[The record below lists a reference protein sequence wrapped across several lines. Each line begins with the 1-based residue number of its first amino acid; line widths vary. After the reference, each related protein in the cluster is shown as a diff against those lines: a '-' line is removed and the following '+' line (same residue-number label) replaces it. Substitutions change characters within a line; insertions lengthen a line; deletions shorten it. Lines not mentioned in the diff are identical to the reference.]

1 MSNDSEQSNKQSV
14 PTLVSTETF
23 ETLTNK
29 QLAEE
34 SAKIDAE
41 MKALDLELKRE
52 QVSKLR
58 AQTNQKLD
66 NARARDLSIKN
77 YLAQR
82 NAQQEQCNHLKGG
95 TGAEAFL
102 RGQGDSPYY
111 SIIKHKLP
119 NGRYMVLCQRCGKE
133 WHPADKFDKSIK
145 ETEGY
150 QQALAWP
157 TNNSASGSST
167 FLFERAAV

>member
-1 MSNDSEQSNKQSV
+1 MSTEDKKPVS
-14 PTLVSTETF
+14 VSTETF
-23 ETLTNK
+23 ETLTNA
-29 QLAEE
+29 QLAAE

-77 YLAQR
+77 YMAQR
-82 NAQQEQCNHLKGG
+82 DAQQSNCNHKKGG
-95 TGAEAFL
+95 TGSEAFL

-119 NGRYMVLCQRCGKE
+119 SGQYMVLCQRCGKE
-133 WHPADKFDKSIK
+133 WHAADKFDKSIK
-145 ETEGY
+145 ETPGY
-150 QQALAWP
+150 SEALSWS
-157 TNNSASGSST
+157 TNNSASGSSV
-167 FLFERAAV
+167 FLFERVGA

>member
-41 MKALDLELKRE
+41 MKMLDLELKRE

-58 AQTNQKLD
+58 SQTNQKLD

-77 YLAQR
+77 YMAQR
-82 NAQQEQCNHLKGG
+82 DAQQSNCNHLKGG

-111 SIIKHKLP
+111 AIIKHKLP
-119 NGRYMVLCQRCGKE
+119 SGKYMVLCQRCGKE
-133 WHPADKFDKSIK
+133 WHPEQKIFGIV
-145 ETEGY
+145 ETPGY
-150 QQALAWP
+150 QKALAWP
-157 TNNSASGSST
+157 TNNSASGSSV
-167 FLFERAAV
+167 FLFERVAV

>member
-1 MSNDSEQSNKQSV
+1 MSTEDKKPV
-14 PTLVSTETF
+14 LVSTETF

-29 QLAEE
+29 QLADE

-58 AQTNQKLD
+58 AQINQK
-66 NARARDLSIKN
+66 RDDAASRNIAIKQ
-77 YLAQR
+77 YMAQR
-82 NAQQEQCNHLKGG
+82 DAMQDNCNHLKGG
-95 TGAEAFL
+95 MGPDAFMRGA
-102 RGQGDSPYY
+102 GDSPYY
-111 SIIKHKLP
+111 AIIKHKLP
-119 NGRYMVLCQRCGKE
+119 SGKYMVLCQRCGKE
-133 WHPADKFDKSIK
+133 WHPADKFDKSIR
-145 ETEGY
+145 ETPGY

-167 FLFERAAV
+167 FLFERAGV

>member
-1 MSNDSEQSNKQSV
+1 MSTEDKKPV
-14 PTLVSTETF
+14 LVSTETF

-41 MKALDLELKRE
+41 MKMLDLELKRE
-52 QVSKLR
+52 QVTKLR
-58 AQTNQKLD
+58 AATNQKLD

-77 YLAQR
+77 YMAQR
-82 NAQQEQCNHLKGG
+82 DAQQSNCNHLKGG

-111 SIIKHKLP
+111 AVIKHKLP
-119 NGRYMVLCQRCGKE
+119 SGKYMVLCQRCGKE

-145 ETEGY
+145 ETPGY

>member
-1 MSNDSEQSNKQSV
+1 MSTEDKK
-14 PTLVSTETF
+14 PILVGTETF
-23 ETLTNK
+23 ESKTNRE
-29 QLAEE
+29 LAEE
-34 SAKIDAE
+34 TVRLDNE

-58 AQTNQKLD
+58 SRISQKLE
-66 NARARDLSIKN
+66 NAKSRDLAIKN

-102 RGQGDSPYY
+102 RGMGDSPYY
-111 SIIKHKLP
+111 AVIKHKLP
-119 NGRYMVLCQRCGKE
+119 SGKYMVLCQRCGKE

-145 ETEGY
+145 ETPGY
-150 QQALAWP
+150 QQTLTWP

-167 FLFERAAV
+167 FLFERAGV